1 MDVAIARNK
10 MYPIEPLIYIA
21 VPIQAW
27 AAMSGVYLL
36 FGWDIQKYCVII
48 SIIAGAY
55 LALLCIKQRQTNKIM
70 AFIMAKEEN
79 KQNLELQTK
88 EDNNSNNTIPMDNI

>member
-10 MYPIEPLIYIA
+10 MFPIEPLIYAA

-48 SIIAGAY
+48 AGE
-55 LALLCIKQRQTNKIM
+55 
-70 AFIMAKEEN
+70 FFG
-79 KQNLELQTK
+79 
-88 EDNNSNNTIPMDNI
+88 